1 MKATTHRPRGAWP
14 LLALPL
20 LGCLVVLLAAAG
32 HARAQVGARF
42 DEAIVVKGQDLG
54 SLQGAAVGSLQ
65 VWRLVDGQWRR
76 EAAQVDEKKD
86 GDYVAADDQLLGA
99 DDELVFGYVAD
110 GQLAAE
116 GQVPTGVAADA
127 ARAQIAVTDP
137 LAGGAVS
144 YLYAFAVA
152 GASEPVEQ
160 PPAVDY
166 DKTTRLFK
174 GGGYALGLADPGRD
188 GFLGLRELRL
198 GTADVDLVDR
208 LKIRG
213 QLSALGFEQAVD
225 EENLANLLQN
235 FGVSF
240 SAEPI
245 KLGPVR
251 SLAGGGATFYPQRL
265 GLLGNLSALN
275 SLGGGVPGLDFGL
288 KDGRISLDLSP
299 AAEGATYRD
308 ANLAAGVKV
317 DGKPDVIP
325 ASPLPA
331 WRELSFPMGRLV
343 ILTRPTA
350 AAATARTYYKDDA
363 TLDGNDTG
371 DDGQSWGDAGVAA
384 PDVDGLLGSGFPGEM
399 VILPAGSAVTAA
411 SLSAQYQQPLTVA
424 VTSSGSQPATPTRA
438 PSATR
443 TAQPTGEPTVVPG
456 TPTPGLGDITLNGT
470 VFAGS
475 IDGGRPLSGARIS
488 FQPCNPHQ
496 PFTTLSG
503 ADGAYQLLLPRDYV
517 ISCGASVPIEVSR
530 AGYQTLK
537 LSIPL
542 VELFRQP
549 RRDFALTV
557 VAEGG
562 KVYLSFLLSNAS
574 RP

>member
-1 MKATTHRPRGAWP
+1 MKPIAIRPPRARVLS
-14 LLALPL
+14 LLALAL
-20 LGCLVVLLAAAG
+20 LWPLAALRPPLG
-32 HARAQVGARF
+32 PARAQAGARY
-42 DEAIVVKGQDLG
+42 DEVIVVKGQDLG
-54 SLQGAAVGSLQ
+54 SLQGAAVGSVQ
-65 VWRLVDGQWRR
+65 VWQLAGGQWRR
-76 EAAQVDEKKD
+76 EVAQVDEMKD
-86 GDYVAADDQLLGA
+86 GDFVAADDLVLGA
-99 DDELVFGYVAD
+99 EDELVFGYTAG
-110 GQLAAE
+110 GQSAAE
-116 GQVPTGVAADA
+116 GQAPPGIPADS

-152 GASEPVEQ
+152 GATAPAEQ

-174 GGGYALGLADPGRD
+174 GGGYALGLADPSLD

-198 GTADVDLVDR
+198 GSAEADLVDR

-235 FGVSF
+235 FGANF

-265 GLLGNLSALN
+265 GLLGNLNALN

-317 DGKPDVIP
+317 DGKADAVP

-343 ILTRPTA
+343 ILTRPNA
-350 AAATARTYYKDDA
+350 AAATASTYYKDDA
-363 TLDGNDTG
+363 ALDGDDTG
-371 DDGQSWGDAGVAA
+371 DGQSWGDAGVAA
-384 PDVDGLLGSGFPGEM
+384 PDVDALLGSGFPGEM
-399 VILPAGSAVTAA
+399 VILPAGSPVTAA

-438 PSATR
+438 PSPTG
-443 TAQPTGEPTVVPG
+443 TAQPTGEPTVILA
-456 TPTPGLGDITLNGT
+456 TPTPGLGDVTLNGK

-475 IDGGRPLSGARIS
+475 VDSGRPLSGARIS

-496 PFTTLSG
+496 PFSALSG
-503 ADGAYQLLLPRDYV
+503 ADGAYLLLLPRDYV
-517 ISCGASVPIEVSR
+517 ISCGASVPIEVSK
-530 AGYQTLK
+530 AGYQTFK
-537 LSIPL
+537 QSIPL

-549 RRDFALTV
+549 RRDFALTM
-557 VAEGG
+557 AEGG
-562 KVYLSFLLSNAS
+562 RVYLPFLQSNAS